1 MNGNEFLDKM
11 SLADPAYV
19 EEADR
24 PVKKRTAWRK
34 WGAMAACLAV
44 LLGVGFLFF
53 PTSTPNV
60 PDPVPTELPT
70 LPVSMGPSLGGYGYE
85 GYYVR
90 DISDLKNTSPSQIV
104 SLPDTLPVFR
114 NATGGYPLQVATEE
128 YKAKML
134 TLCRSVAGRL
144 GWDAENMTVVWDER
158 SDGLAPTTVTA
169 TGADG
174 VKIEVD
180 QFMTVT
186 ITYLDRGGPL
196 SGKASLVLRTYDSA
210 YELAEKLLAEY
221 QDLMNFTN
229 PRICVT
235 GGDYNIYGE
244 QSYDIVFTETGGTQ
258 TEELL
263 EFFFHGAEFACNEDG
278 EPWRIRLTCTDLS
291 DKVGDYPIIT
301 ARQAQAQLAAGHYIS
316 SCGWEMPGEAYIRKV
331 ELVYRTGI
339 YDEYFMPYY
348 RFYVELLVEAPVVD
362 GMNHLA
368 AYYVPAVAEEYLAPL
383 STWDGRFN

>member
-24 PVKKRTAWRK
+24 PVKKRTTWRR

-53 PTSTPNV
+53 PRSSPDV
-60 PDPVPTELPT
+60 PDPVQTELPT

-90 DISDLKNTSPSQIV
+90 DISELKNTSPSQIG

-114 NATGGYPLQVATEE
+114 NAAGGYPLQAATEE

-144 GWDAENMTVVWDER
+144 GWDAEKTAEVWEER

-186 ITYLDRGGPL
+186 ISYPDRNRPF
-196 SGKASLVLRTYDSA
+196 SENVLPTYDDA
-210 YELAEKLLAEY
+210 HKLAEKLLAEY
-221 QDLMNFTN
+221 RDLMNFAN
-229 PRICVT
+229 PQICIT
-235 GGDYNIYGE
+235 GGYYNIDGE

-263 EFFFHGAEFACNEDG
+263 EFFFHGAEFFCNEGG
-278 EPWRIRLTCTDLS
+278 EPWLIHLRCTDLS

-301 ARQAQAQLAAGHYIS
+301 AQQAQAQLVAGHYIT

-331 ELVYRTGI
+331 ELVYRTGE

-348 RFYVELLVEAPVVD
+348 RFYVELLEEAPVE
-362 GMNHLA
+362 GCMHLA

>member
-24 PVKKRTAWRK
+24 PVKKRTTWRR

-53 PTSTPNV
+53 PRSSPDV

-70 LPVSMGPSLGGYGYE
+70 LPVSMGPSLGGYGFE

-90 DISDLKNTSPSQIV
+90 DISDLKNTSPSQIG

-114 NATGGYPLQVATEE
+114 NATGGYPLQAATEE

-158 SDGLAPTTVTA
+158 NGGLVPTTVTA

-186 ITYLDRGGPL
+186 ISYPDRNRPF
-196 SGKASLVLRTYDSA
+196 SENVLPTYDDA
-210 YELAEKLLAEY
+210 HKLAEKLLAEY
-221 QDLMNFTN
+221 RDLMNFAN
-229 PRICVT
+229 PQICIT
-235 GGDYNIYGE
+235 GGYYNIDGE
-244 QSYDIVFTETGGTQ
+244 QSYDIAFVETGGTQ

-263 EFFFHGAEFACNEDG
+263 EFFFHGAEFFCNEGG
-278 EPWRIRLTCTDLS
+278 EPWLIRLRCTDLS

-301 ARQAQAQLAAGHYIS
+301 AQQAQAQLVAGHYIT

-331 ELVYRTGI
+331 ELVYRTGE

-348 RFYVELLVEAPVVD
+348 RFYVELLEEAPVE
-362 GMNHLA
+362 GCMHLA

>member
-24 PVKKRTAWRK
+24 PVKKRTTWRR

-53 PTSTPNV
+53 PRSSPDV

-70 LPVSMGPSLGGYGYE
+70 LPVSMGPSLGGYGFE

-90 DISDLKNTSPSQIV
+90 DISDLKNTSPSQIG

-114 NATGGYPLQVATEE
+114 NATGGYPLQAATEE

-158 SDGLAPTTVTA
+158 NGGLAPTTVTA

-186 ITYLDRGGPL
+186 ISYPDRNRPF
-196 SGKASLVLRTYDSA
+196 SENVLPTYDDA
-210 YELAEKLLAEY
+210 HKLAEKLLAEY
-221 QDLMNFTN
+221 RDLMNFAN
-229 PRICVT
+229 PQICIT
-235 GGDYNIYGE
+235 GGYYNIDGE
-244 QSYDIVFTETGGTQ
+244 QSYDIAFVETGGTQ

-263 EFFFHGAEFACNEDG
+263 EFFFHGAEFFCNEDG
-278 EPWRIRLTCTDLS
+278 EPRIIRLRCTDLS

-301 ARQAQAQLAAGHYIS
+301 AQQAQAQLVAGHYIT

-331 ELVYRTGI
+331 ELVYRTGE

-348 RFYVELLVEAPVVD
+348 RFYVELLEEAPVE
-362 GMNHLA
+362 GCMHLA

>member
-53 PTSTPNV
+53 PTSSPDV

-70 LPVSMGPSLGGYGYE
+70 LPVSMGPSLGGYGFE

-90 DISDLKNTSPSQIV
+90 DISDLKNTSPSQIG

-114 NATGGYPLQVATEE
+114 NATGGYPLQAATEE

-158 SDGLAPTTVTA
+158 NGGLVPTTVTA

-186 ITYLDRGGPL
+186 ISYPDRNRPF
-196 SGKASLVLRTYDSA
+196 SENVLPTYDDA
-210 YELAEKLLAEY
+210 HKLAEKLLAEY
-221 QDLMNFTN
+221 RDLMNFAN
-229 PRICVT
+229 PQICIT
-235 GGDYNIYGE
+235 GGYYNIDGE
-244 QSYDIVFTETGGTQ
+244 QSYDIAFVETGGTQ

-263 EFFFHGAEFACNEDG
+263 AFFFHGAEFFCNEGG
-278 EPWRIRLTCTDLS
+278 EPWLIHLRCTDLS

-301 ARQAQAQLAAGHYIS
+301 AQQAQAQLVAGHYIT

-331 ELVYRTGI
+331 ELVYRTGE

-348 RFYVELLVEAPVVD
+348 RFYVELLEEAPVE
-362 GMNHLA
+362 GCMHLA

>member
-53 PTSTPNV
+53 PRSSPDT
-60 PDPVPTELPT
+60 PDPVQTELPT
-70 LPVSMGPSLGGYGYE
+70 LPVSMGPSLGGYGFE

-90 DISDLKNTSPSQIV
+90 DIFDLKNTSPSQIG

-114 NATGGYPLQVATEE
+114 NATGGYPLQAATEE

-144 GWDAENMTVVWDER
+144 GWDAEKTAVVWDER

-186 ITYLDRGGPL
+186 ISYPDRHRPF
-196 SGKASLVLRTYDSA
+196 SENVLPTYDDA
-210 YELAEKLLAEY
+210 HKLAEKLLAEY
-221 QDLMNFTN
+221 RDLMNFTN
-229 PRICVT
+229 PRICIT
-235 GGDYNIYGE
+235 GGYYNIDGE
-244 QSYDIVFTETGGTQ
+244 QSYDIAFVETGGTQ

-278 EPWRIRLTCTDLS
+278 EPWLIHLTCTDLS

-301 ARQAQAQLAAGHYIS
+301 ARQAQAQLAAGHYIT

-331 ELVYRTGI
+331 ELVYRTGE

-348 RFYVELLVEAPVVD
+348 RFYVELLEEAPVE
-362 GMNHLA
+362 GCMHLA

>member
-24 PVKKRTAWRK
+24 PVKKRTTWRR

-53 PTSTPNV
+53 PRSSPDV

-70 LPVSMGPSLGGYGYE
+70 LPVSMGPSLGGYGFE

-90 DISDLKNTSPSQIV
+90 DISDLKNTSPSQIG

-114 NATGGYPLQVATEE
+114 NATGGYPLQAATEE

-158 SDGLAPTTVTA
+158 NGGLVPTTVTA

-186 ITYLDRGGPL
+186 ISYPDRNRPF
-196 SGKASLVLRTYDSA
+196 SENVLPTYDDA
-210 YELAEKLLAEY
+210 HKLAEKLLAEY
-221 QDLMNFTN
+221 RDLMNFAN
-229 PRICVT
+229 PQICIT
-235 GGDYNIYGE
+235 GGYYNIDGE
-244 QSYDIVFTETGGTQ
+244 QSYDIAFVETGGTQ

-263 EFFFHGAEFACNEDG
+263 EFFFHGAEFFCNEDG
-278 EPWRIRLTCTDLS
+278 EPRIIRLRCTDLS

-301 ARQAQAQLAAGHYIS
+301 AQQAQAQLVAGHYIT
-316 SCGWEMPGEAYIRKV
+316 SCGLEMPGEAYIRKV
-331 ELVYRTGI
+331 ELVYRTGE

-348 RFYVELLVEAPVVD
+348 RFYVELLEEVPVE
-362 GMNHLA
+362 GCMHLA

>member
-24 PVKKRTAWRK
+24 PVKKRTTWRR

-53 PTSTPNV
+53 PRSSPDV

-70 LPVSMGPSLGGYGYE
+70 LPVSMGPSLGGYGFE

-90 DISDLKNTSPSQIV
+90 DISDLKNTSPSQIG

-114 NATGGYPLQVATEE
+114 NATGGYPLQAATEE

-144 GWDAENMTVVWDER
+144 GWDAEKTAEVWEER

-186 ITYLDRGGPL
+186 ISYPDRNRPF
-196 SGKASLVLRTYDSA
+196 SENVLPTYDDA
-210 YELAEKLLAEY
+210 HKLAEKLLAEY
-221 QDLMNFTN
+221 RDLMNFAN
-229 PRICVT
+229 PQICIT
-235 GGDYNIYGE
+235 GGYYNIDGE

-263 EFFFHGAEFACNEDG
+263 EFFFHGAEFFCNEDG
-278 EPWRIRLTCTDLS
+278 EPWLIHLRCTDLS

-301 ARQAQAQLAAGHYIS
+301 AQQAQAQLVAGHYIT

-331 ELVYRTGI
+331 ELVYRTGE

-348 RFYVELLVEAPVVD
+348 RFYVELLEEAPVE
-362 GMNHLA
+362 GCMHLA

>member
-24 PVKKRTAWRK
+24 PVKKRTTWRR

-53 PTSTPNV
+53 PRSSPDV

-70 LPVSMGPSLGGYGYE
+70 LPVSMGPSLGGYGFE

-90 DISDLKNTSPSQIV
+90 DISDLKNTSPSQIG

-114 NATGGYPLQVATEE
+114 NAAGGYPLQAASEE
-128 YKAKML
+128 YMAKML

-144 GWDAENMTVVWDER
+144 GWDAEKTAEVWEER

-186 ITYLDRGGPL
+186 ISYPDRNRPF
-196 SGKASLVLRTYDSA
+196 SENVLPTYDDA
-210 YELAEKLLAEY
+210 HKLAEKLLAEY
-221 QDLMNFTN
+221 RDLMNFAN
-229 PRICVT
+229 PQICIT
-235 GGDYNIYGE
+235 GGYYNIDGE

-263 EFFFHGAEFACNEDG
+263 EFFFHGAEFFCNEDG
-278 EPWRIRLTCTDLS
+278 EPRIIRLRCTDLS

-301 ARQAQAQLAAGHYIS
+301 AQQAQAQLVAGHYIT

-331 ELVYRTGI
+331 ELVYRTGE

-348 RFYVELLVEAPVVD
+348 RFYVELLEEAPVE
-362 GMNHLA
+362 GCMHLA

>member
-24 PVKKRTAWRK
+24 PVKKRTTWRR

-53 PTSTPNV
+53 PRSSPDV

-70 LPVSMGPSLGGYGYE
+70 LPVSMGPSLGGYGFE

-90 DISDLKNTSPSQIV
+90 DISDLKNTSPSQIG

-114 NATGGYPLQVATEE
+114 NATGGYPLQAATEE

-158 SDGLAPTTVTA
+158 NGGLVPTTVTV

-186 ITYLDRGGPL
+186 ISYPDRNRPF
-196 SGKASLVLRTYDSA
+196 SENVLPTYDDA
-210 YELAEKLLAEY
+210 HKLAEKLLAEY
-221 QDLMNFTN
+221 RDLMNFAN
-229 PRICVT
+229 PQICIT
-235 GGDYNIYGE
+235 GGYYNIDGE
-244 QSYDIVFTETGGTQ
+244 QSYDIAFVETGGTQ

-263 EFFFHGAEFACNEDG
+263 EFFFHGAEFFCNEDG
-278 EPWRIRLTCTDLS
+278 EPRIIRLRCTDLS

-301 ARQAQAQLAAGHYIS
+301 AQQAQAQLVAGHYIT

-331 ELVYRTGI
+331 ELVYRTGE

-348 RFYVELLVEAPVVD
+348 RFYVELLEEAPVE
-362 GMNHLA
+362 GCMHLA

>member
-11 SLADPAYV
+11 SLADPAYM

-24 PVKKRTAWRK
+24 PVKKRTTWRR

-53 PTSTPNV
+53 PRSSPDV

-70 LPVSMGPSLGGYGYE
+70 LPVSMGPSLGGYGFE

-90 DISDLKNTSPSQIV
+90 DISDLKNTSPSQIG

-114 NATGGYPLQVATEE
+114 NAAGGYPLQAASEE
-128 YKAKML
+128 YMAKML

-144 GWDAENMTVVWDER
+144 GWDAEKTAEVWEER

-186 ITYLDRGGPL
+186 ISYPDRNRPF
-196 SGKASLVLRTYDSA
+196 SENVLPTYDDA
-210 YELAEKLLAEY
+210 HKLAEKLLAEY
-221 QDLMNFTN
+221 RDLMNFAN
-229 PRICVT
+229 PQICIT
-235 GGDYNIYGE
+235 GGDYNIDGE

-263 EFFFHGAEFACNEDG
+263 EFFFHGAEFFCNEDG
-278 EPWRIRLTCTDLS
+278 EPRIIRLRCTDLS

-301 ARQAQAQLAAGHYIS
+301 AQQAQAQLVAGHYIT

-331 ELVYRTGI
+331 ELVYRTGE

-348 RFYVELLVEAPVVD
+348 RFYVELLEEAPVE
-362 GMNHLA
+362 GCMHLA

>member
-24 PVKKRTAWRK
+24 PVKKRTTWRR

-53 PTSTPNV
+53 PRSSPDV

-70 LPVSMGPSLGGYGYE
+70 LPVSMGPSLGGYGFE

-90 DISDLKNTSPSQIV
+90 DISDLKNTSPSQIG

-114 NATGGYPLQVATEE
+114 NATGGYPLQAATEE

-144 GWDAENMTVVWDER
+144 GWDAEKTAEVWDER

-186 ITYLDRGGPL
+186 ISYPDRNRPF
-196 SGKASLVLRTYDSA
+196 SENVLPTYDDA
-210 YELAEKLLAEY
+210 HKLAEKLLAEY
-221 QDLMNFTN
+221 RDLMNFAN
-229 PRICVT
+229 PQICIT
-235 GGDYNIYGE
+235 GGDYNIDGE

-263 EFFFHGAEFACNEDG
+263 EFFFHGAEFFCNEDG
-278 EPWRIRLTCTDLS
+278 EPRIIRLRCTDLS

-301 ARQAQAQLAAGHYIS
+301 AQQAQAQLVAGHYIT

-331 ELVYRTGI
+331 ELVYRTGE

-348 RFYVELLVEAPVVD
+348 RFYVELLEEAPVE
-362 GMNHLA
+362 GCMHLA

>member
-11 SLADPAYV
+11 SFADPAYV

-24 PVKKRTAWRK
+24 PVKKRTTWRR

-53 PTSTPNV
+53 PRSSPDV

-70 LPVSMGPSLGGYGYE
+70 LPVSMGPSLGGYAFE

-90 DISDLKNTSPSQIV
+90 DISDLKNTSPSQIG

-114 NATGGYPLQVATEE
+114 NATGGYPLQAASEE

-144 GWDAENMTVVWDER
+144 GWDAEKTAEVWEER

-186 ITYLDRGGPL
+186 ISYPDRNRPF
-196 SGKASLVLRTYDSA
+196 SENVLPTYDDA
-210 YELAEKLLAEY
+210 HKLAEKLLAEY
-221 QDLMNFTN
+221 RDLMNFAN
-229 PRICVT
+229 PQICIT
-235 GGDYNIYGE
+235 GGDYNIDGE

-263 EFFFHGAEFACNEDG
+263 EFFFHGAEFFCNEDG
-278 EPWRIRLTCTDLS
+278 EPRIIRLRCTDLS

-301 ARQAQAQLAAGHYIS
+301 AQQAQAQLVAGHYIT

-331 ELVYRTGI
+331 ELVYRTGE

-348 RFYVELLVEAPVVD
+348 RFYVELLEEAPVE
-362 GMNHLA
+362 GCMHLA

>member
-24 PVKKRTAWRK
+24 PVKKRTTWRR

-53 PTSTPNV
+53 PRSSPDV

-70 LPVSMGPSLGGYGYE
+70 LPVSMGPSLGGYGFE

-90 DISDLKNTSPSQIV
+90 DISDLKNTSPSQIG

-114 NATGGYPLQVATEE
+114 NATGGYPLQAATEE

-158 SDGLAPTTVTA
+158 NGGLVPTTVTA

-186 ITYLDRGGPL
+186 ISYPDRNRPF
-196 SGKASLVLRTYDSA
+196 SENVLPTYDDA
-210 YELAEKLLAEY
+210 HKLAEKLLAEY
-221 QDLMNFTN
+221 RGLMGFSS
-229 PRICVT
+229 PQICIT
-235 GGDYNIYGE
+235 GGYYNIDGE
-244 QSYDIVFTETGGTQ
+244 QSYDIAFVETGGTQ

-263 EFFFHGAEFACNEDG
+263 EFFFHGAEFFCNEGG
-278 EPWRIRLTCTDLS
+278 EPWLIHLRCTDLS

-301 ARQAQAQLAAGHYIS
+301 AQQAQAQLVAGHYIT

-331 ELVYRTGI
+331 ELVYRTGE

-348 RFYVELLVEAPVVD
+348 RFYVELLEEAPVE
-362 GMNHLA
+362 GCMHLA

>member
-53 PTSTPNV
+53 PRSSPDV

-70 LPVSMGPSLGGYGYE
+70 LPVSMGPSLGGYGFE

-90 DISDLKNTSPSQIV
+90 DISDLKNTSPSQIG
-104 SLPDTLPVFR
+104 SLLDTLPVFR
-114 NATGGYPLQVATEE
+114 NATGGYPLQAATEE

-158 SDGLAPTTVTA
+158 SGGLAPTTVTA

-186 ITYLDRGGPL
+186 ISYPDRHRPF
-196 SGKASLVLRTYDSA
+196 SENVLPTYDDA
-210 YELAEKLLAEY
+210 HKLAEKLLAEY
-221 QDLMNFTN
+221 RDLMNFAN
-229 PRICVT
+229 PQICIT
-235 GGDYNIYGE
+235 GGYYNIDGE
-244 QSYDIVFTETGGTQ
+244 QHYDIAFVETGGTQ

-301 ARQAQAQLAAGHYIS
+301 ARQAQAQLAAGHYIT

-331 ELVYRTGI
+331 ELVYRTGV

-348 RFYVELLVEAPVVD
+348 RFYVELLVEAPMVD

-368 AYYVPAVAEEYLAPL
+368 AYYVPAVAEAYLAPL

>member
-24 PVKKRTAWRK
+24 PVKKRTTWRR

-53 PTSTPNV
+53 PRSSPDV

-70 LPVSMGPSLGGYGYE
+70 LPVSMGPSLGGYGFE

-90 DISDLKNTSPSQIV
+90 DISDLKNTSPSQIG

-114 NATGGYPLQVATEE
+114 NATDGYPLQAATEE

-144 GWDAENMTVVWDER
+144 GWDAEKTAEVWEER

-186 ITYLDRGGPL
+186 ISYPDRNRPF
-196 SGKASLVLRTYDSA
+196 SENVLPTYDDA
-210 YELAEKLLAEY
+210 HKLAEKLLAEY
-221 QDLMNFTN
+221 RDLMNFAN
-229 PRICVT
+229 PQICIT
-235 GGDYNIYGE
+235 GGYYNIDGE
-244 QSYDIVFTETGGTQ
+244 QSYDIAFVETGGTQ

-263 EFFFHGAEFACNEDG
+263 EFFFHGAEFFCNEGG
-278 EPWRIRLTCTDLS
+278 EPWLIRLRCTDLS

-301 ARQAQAQLAAGHYIS
+301 AQQAQAQLVAGHYIT

-331 ELVYRTGI
+331 ELVYRTGE

-348 RFYVELLVEAPVVD
+348 RFYVELLEEAPVE
-362 GMNHLA
+362 GCMHLA

>member
-24 PVKKRTAWRK
+24 PVKKRTTWRR
-34 WGAMAACLAV
+34 WGAMAACLAI

-53 PTSTPNV
+53 PRSSPDT
-60 PDPVPTELPT
+60 PDPVQTELPT

-90 DISDLKNTSPSQIV
+90 DISELKNTSPSQIG

-114 NATGGYPLQVATEE
+114 NATGGYPLQAATEE

-158 SDGLAPTTVTA
+158 NGGLVPTTVTA

-186 ITYLDRGGPL
+186 ISYPDRNRPF
-196 SGKASLVLRTYDSA
+196 SENVLPTYDDA
-210 YELAEKLLAEY
+210 HKLAEKLLAEY
-221 QDLMNFTN
+221 RDLMNFAN
-229 PRICVT
+229 PQICIT
-235 GGDYNIYGE
+235 GGYYNIDGE
-244 QSYDIVFTETGGTQ
+244 QSYDIAFVETGGTQ

-263 EFFFHGAEFACNEDG
+263 EFFFHRAEFFCNEDG
-278 EPWRIRLTCTDLS
+278 EPRIIRLRCTDLS

-301 ARQAQAQLAAGHYIS
+301 AQQAQAQLVAGHYIT

-331 ELVYRTGI
+331 ELVYRAGV

-348 RFYVELLVEAPVVD
+348 RFYVELLEEAPVED

>member
-11 SLADPAYV
+11 SFADPAYV

-24 PVKKRTAWRK
+24 PVKKRTTWRR

-53 PTSTPNV
+53 PRSSPDT
-60 PDPVPTELPT
+60 PDPVQTELPT
-70 LPVSMGPSLGGYGYE
+70 LPVSMGPSLGGYGFE

-90 DISDLKNTSPSQIV
+90 DISELKNTSPSQIG

-114 NATGGYPLQVATEE
+114 NAAGGYPLQAASEE
-128 YKAKML
+128 YMAKML

-144 GWDAENMTVVWDER
+144 GWDAEKTAEVWEER

-186 ITYLDRGGPL
+186 ISYPDRNRPF
-196 SGKASLVLRTYDSA
+196 SENVLPTYDDA
-210 YELAEKLLAEY
+210 HKLAEKLLAEY
-221 QDLMNFTN
+221 RDLMNFAN
-229 PRICVT
+229 PQICIT
-235 GGDYNIYGE
+235 GGYYNIDGE
-244 QSYDIVFTETGGTQ
+244 QSYDIAFVETGGTQ

-263 EFFFHGAEFACNEDG
+263 EFFFHGAEFFCNEGG

-301 ARQAQAQLAAGHYIS
+301 AQQAQAQLVAGHYIT

-331 ELVYRTGI
+331 EMVYRTGE

-348 RFYVELLVEAPVVD
+348 RFYVELLEEAPVED
-362 GMNHLA
+362 CMHLA

>member
-24 PVKKRTAWRK
+24 PVKKRTTWRR

-53 PTSTPNV
+53 PRSSPDV

-70 LPVSMGPSLGGYGYE
+70 LPVSMGPSLGGYGFE

-90 DISDLKNTSPSQIV
+90 DISDLKNTSPSQIG

-114 NATGGYPLQVATEE
+114 NATGGYPLQAATEE

-158 SDGLAPTTVTA
+158 NGGLVPTTVTA

-186 ITYLDRGGPL
+186 ISYPDRNRPF
-196 SGKASLVLRTYDSA
+196 SENVLPTYDDA
-210 YELAEKLLAEY
+210 HKLAEKLLAEY
-221 QDLMNFTN
+221 RDLMNFAN
-229 PRICVT
+229 PQIYIT
-235 GGDYNIYGE
+235 GGYYNIDGE
-244 QSYDIVFTETGGTQ
+244 QSYDIAFVETGGTQ

-263 EFFFHGAEFACNEDG
+263 EFFFHGAEFFCNEDG
-278 EPWRIRLTCTDLS
+278 EPRIIRLRCTDLS

-301 ARQAQAQLAAGHYIS
+301 AQQAQAQLVAGHYIT

-331 ELVYRTGI
+331 ELVYRTGE

-348 RFYVELLVEAPVVD
+348 RFYVELLEEAPVE
-362 GMNHLA
+362 GCMHLA

>member
-24 PVKKRTAWRK
+24 PVKKRTTWRR

-53 PTSTPNV
+53 PRSSPDV

-70 LPVSMGPSLGGYGYE
+70 LPVSMGPSLGGYGFE

-90 DISDLKNTSPSQIV
+90 DISDLKNTSPSQIG

-114 NATGGYPLQVATEE
+114 NATGGYPLQAATEE

-144 GWDAENMTVVWDER
+144 GWDAEKTAEVWEER

-186 ITYLDRGGPL
+186 ISYPDRNRPF
-196 SGKASLVLRTYDSA
+196 SENVLPTYDDA
-210 YELAEKLLAEY
+210 HKLAEKLLAEY
-221 QDLMNFTN
+221 RDLMNFAN
-229 PRICVT
+229 PQICIT
-235 GGDYNIYGE
+235 GGYYNIDGE

-263 EFFFHGAEFACNEDG
+263 EFFFHGAEFFCNEDG
-278 EPWRIRLTCTDLS
+278 EPRIIRLRCTDLS

-301 ARQAQAQLAAGHYIS
+301 AQQAQAQLVAGHYIT

-331 ELVYRTGI
+331 ELVYRTGE

-348 RFYVELLVEAPVVD
+348 RFYVELLEEAPVE
-362 GMNHLA
+362 GCMHLA

>member
-24 PVKKRTAWRK
+24 PVKKRTTWRR

-53 PTSTPNV
+53 PRSSPDV

-70 LPVSMGPSLGGYGYE
+70 LPVSMGPSLGGYGFE

-90 DISDLKNTSPSQIV
+90 DISDLKNTSPSQIG

-114 NATGGYPLQVATEE
+114 NATGGYPLQAATEE

-158 SDGLAPTTVTA
+158 NGGLVPTTVTA

-186 ITYLDRGGPL
+186 ISYPDRNRPF
-196 SGKASLVLRTYDSA
+196 SENVLPTYDDA
-210 YELAEKLLAEY
+210 HKLAEKLLAEY
-221 QDLMNFTN
+221 RGLMGFSS
-229 PRICVT
+229 PQICIT
-235 GGDYNIYGE
+235 GGYYNIDGE
-244 QSYDIVFTETGGTQ
+244 QSYDIAFVETGGTQ

-263 EFFFHGAEFACNEDG
+263 EFFFHGAEFFCNEDG
-278 EPWRIRLTCTDLS
+278 EPRIIRLRCTDLS

-301 ARQAQAQLAAGHYIS
+301 AQQAQAQLVAGHYIT

-331 ELVYRTGI
+331 ELVYRTGE

-348 RFYVELLVEAPVVD
+348 RFYVELLEEAPVE
-362 GMNHLA
+362 GCMHLA

>member
-53 PTSTPNV
+53 PRSSPDV

-90 DISDLKNTSPSQIV
+90 DISDLKNTSPSQIG

-114 NATGGYPLQVATEE
+114 NAAGGYPLQAATEE

-144 GWDAENMTVVWDER
+144 GWDAEKTAEVWEER

-186 ITYLDRGGPL
+186 ISYPDRNRPF
-196 SGKASLVLRTYDSA
+196 SENVLRTYDDA
-210 YELAEKLLAEY
+210 YKLAEKLLAEY
-221 QDLMNFTN
+221 RGLMGFSS
-229 PRICVT
+229 PQICIT
-235 GGDYNIYGE
+235 GGDYNIDGE

-263 EFFFHGAEFACNEDG
+263 EFFFHGAEFFCNEGG
-278 EPWRIRLTCTDLS
+278 EPWLIHLRCTDLS

-301 ARQAQAQLAAGHYIS
+301 AQQAQAQLVAGHYIT

-331 ELVYRTGI
+331 ELVYRTGE

-348 RFYVELLVEAPVVD
+348 RFYVELLEEAPVE
-362 GMNHLA
+362 GCMHLA

>member
-24 PVKKRTAWRK
+24 PVKKRTTWRR

-53 PTSTPNV
+53 PRSSPDV

-70 LPVSMGPSLGGYGYE
+70 LPVSMGPSLGGYGFE

-90 DISDLKNTSPSQIV
+90 DISDLKNTSPSQIG

-114 NATGGYPLQVATEE
+114 NATGGYPLQAATEE

-158 SDGLAPTTVTA
+158 NGGLVPTTVTA

-186 ITYLDRGGPL
+186 ISYPDRNRPF
-196 SGKASLVLRTYDSA
+196 SENVLPTYDDA
-210 YELAEKLLAEY
+210 HKLAEKLLAEY
-221 QDLMNFTN
+221 RDLMNFAN
-229 PRICVT
+229 PQICIT
-235 GGDYNIYGE
+235 GGYYNIDGE

-263 EFFFHGAEFACNEDG
+263 EFFFHGAEFFCNEGG
-278 EPWRIRLTCTDLS
+278 EPWLIHLRCTDLS

-301 ARQAQAQLAAGHYIS
+301 AQQAQAQLVAGHYIT

-331 ELVYRTGI
+331 ELVYRTGE

-348 RFYVELLVEAPVVD
+348 RFYVELLEEAPVE
-362 GMNHLA
+362 GCMHLA

>member
-24 PVKKRTAWRK
+24 PVKKRTTWRR

-53 PTSTPNV
+53 PRSSPDV

-70 LPVSMGPSLGGYGYE
+70 LPVSMGPSLGGYGFE

-90 DISDLKNTSPSQIV
+90 DISDLKNTSPSQIG

-114 NATGGYPLQVATEE
+114 NATGGYPLPAATED

-144 GWDAENMTVVWDER
+144 GGDAEKTAEVWEER

-186 ITYLDRGGPL
+186 ITYPDRGGPL
-196 SGKASLVLRTYDSA
+196 SEKNSLVLRTYDDA
-210 YELAEKLLAEY
+210 YKLAEKLLAEY
-221 QDLMNFTN
+221 RGLMGFSS
-229 PRICVT
+229 PQICIT
-235 GGDYNIYGE
+235 GGYYNIDGE
-244 QSYDIVFTETGGTQ
+244 QSYDIAFVETGGTQ

-263 EFFFHGAEFACNEDG
+263 EFFFHGAEFFCNEDG
-278 EPWRIRLTCTDLS
+278 EPWLIHLRCTDLS

-301 ARQAQAQLAAGHYIS
+301 AQQAQAQLVAGHCIT

-331 ELVYRTGI
+331 ELVYRTGE

-348 RFYVELLVEAPVVD
+348 RFYVELLEEAPVE
-362 GMNHLA
+362 GCMHLA

>member
-24 PVKKRTAWRK
+24 PVKKRTTWRR

-53 PTSTPNV
+53 PRSSPDV

-90 DISDLKNTSPSQIV
+90 DISELKNTSPSQIG

-114 NATGGYPLQVATEE
+114 NATGGYPLQAATEE
-128 YKAKML
+128 YMAKML

-144 GWDAENMTVVWDER
+144 GWDAEKTAEVWEER

-186 ITYLDRGGPL
+186 ISYPDRNRPF
-196 SGKASLVLRTYDSA
+196 SENVLPTYDDA
-210 YELAEKLLAEY
+210 HKLAEKLLAEY
-221 QDLMNFTN
+221 RDLMNFAN
-229 PRICVT
+229 PQICIT
-235 GGDYNIYGE
+235 GGYYNIDGE
-244 QSYDIVFTETGGTQ
+244 QSYDIAFVETGGTQ

-263 EFFFHGAEFACNEDG
+263 EFFFHGAEFFCNEDG
-278 EPWRIRLTCTDLS
+278 EPRIIRLRCTDLS

-301 ARQAQAQLAAGHYIS
+301 AQQAQAQLVAGHYIT

-331 ELVYRTGI
+331 ELVYRTGE

-348 RFYVELLVEAPVVD
+348 RFYVELLEEAPVE
-362 GMNHLA
+362 GCMHLA

>member
-11 SLADPAYV
+11 SFADPAYV

-24 PVKKRTAWRK
+24 PVKKRTTWRR

-53 PTSTPNV
+53 PRSSPDV

-70 LPVSMGPSLGGYGYE
+70 LPVSMGPSLGGYGFE

-90 DISDLKNTSPSQIV
+90 DISDLKNTSPSQIG

-114 NATGGYPLQVATEE
+114 NATGGYPLQAASEE

-134 TLCRSVAGRL
+134 TLCRSVTGRL
-144 GWDAENMTVVWDER
+144 GWDAEKTAEVWEER

-186 ITYLDRGGPL
+186 ISYPDRNRPF
-196 SGKASLVLRTYDSA
+196 SENVLPTYDDA
-210 YELAEKLLAEY
+210 HKLAEKLLAEY
-221 QDLMNFTN
+221 RDLMNFAN
-229 PRICVT
+229 PQICIT
-235 GGDYNIYGE
+235 GGDYNIDGE

-263 EFFFHGAEFACNEDG
+263 EFFFHGAEFFCNEDG
-278 EPWRIRLTCTDLS
+278 EPRIIRLRCTDLS

-301 ARQAQAQLAAGHYIS
+301 AQQAQAQLVAGHYIT

-331 ELVYRTGI
+331 ELVYRTGE

-348 RFYVELLVEAPVVD
+348 RFYVELLEEAPVE
-362 GMNHLA
+362 GCMHLA

>member
-24 PVKKRTAWRK
+24 PVKKRTTWRR

-53 PTSTPNV
+53 PRSSPDV

-70 LPVSMGPSLGGYGYE
+70 LPVSMGPSLGGYGFE

-90 DISDLKNTSPSQIV
+90 DISDLKNTSPSQIG

-114 NATGGYPLQVATEE
+114 NATGGYPLQAATEE

-144 GWDAENMTVVWDER
+144 GWDAEKTAEVWEER

-186 ITYLDRGGPL
+186 ISYPDRNRPF
-196 SGKASLVLRTYDSA
+196 SENVLPTYDDA
-210 YELAEKLLAEY
+210 HKLAEKLLAEY
-221 QDLMNFTN
+221 RDLMNFAN
-229 PRICVT
+229 PQICIT
-235 GGDYNIYGE
+235 GGYYNIDGE
-244 QSYDIVFTETGGTQ
+244 QSYDIAFVETGGTQ

-263 EFFFHGAEFACNEDG
+263 EFFFHGAEFFCNEGG
-278 EPWRIRLTCTDLS
+278 EPWLIHLRCTDLS

-301 ARQAQAQLAAGHYIS
+301 AQQAQAQLVAGHYIT

-331 ELVYRTGI
+331 ELVYRTGE

-348 RFYVELLVEAPVVD
+348 RFYVELLEEAPVE
-362 GMNHLA
+362 GCMHLA

>member
-24 PVKKRTAWRK
+24 PVKKRTTWRR

-53 PTSTPNV
+53 PTSSPDV

-70 LPVSMGPSLGGYGYE
+70 LPVSMGPSLGGYGFE

-90 DISDLKNTSPSQIV
+90 DISDLKNTSPSQIG

-114 NATGGYPLQVATEE
+114 NATGGYPLQAATEE

-158 SDGLAPTTVTA
+158 NGGLVPTTVTA

-186 ITYLDRGGPL
+186 ISYPDRNRPF
-196 SGKASLVLRTYDSA
+196 SENVLPTYDDA
-210 YELAEKLLAEY
+210 HKLAEKLLAEY
-221 QDLMNFTN
+221 RDLMNFAN
-229 PRICVT
+229 PQICIT
-235 GGDYNIYGE
+235 GGYYNIDGE
-244 QSYDIVFTETGGTQ
+244 QSYDIAFVETGGTQ

-263 EFFFHGAEFACNEDG
+263 EFFFHGAEFFCNEGG
-278 EPWRIRLTCTDLS
+278 EPWLIHLRCTDLS

-301 ARQAQAQLAAGHYIS
+301 AQQAQAQLVAGHYIT

-331 ELVYRTGI
+331 ELVYRTGE

-348 RFYVELLVEAPVVD
+348 RFYVELLEEAPVE
-362 GMNHLA
+362 GCMHLA

>member
-11 SLADPAYV
+11 SFADPAYV

-24 PVKKRTAWRK
+24 PVKKRTTWRR

-53 PTSTPNV
+53 PRSSPDV

-70 LPVSMGPSLGGYGYE
+70 LPVSMGPSLGGYGFE

-90 DISDLKNTSPSQIV
+90 DISDLKNTSPSQIG

-114 NATGGYPLQVATEE
+114 NATGGYPLQAATEE

-158 SDGLAPTTVTA
+158 NGGLVPTTVTA

-180 QFMTVT
+180 HFMTVT
-186 ITYLDRGGPL
+186 ITYPDRGGPL
-196 SGKASLVLRTYDSA
+196 SEKNSLVLRTYDDA
-210 YELAEKLLAEY
+210 YKLAEKLLAEY
-221 QDLMNFTN
+221 RGLMGFSS
-229 PRICVT
+229 PQICIT
-235 GGDYNIYGE
+235 GGYYNIDGE
-244 QSYDIVFTETGGTQ
+244 QSYDIAFTETGGTQ

-263 EFFFHGAEFACNEDG
+263 EFFFHGAEFFCNEGG
-278 EPWRIRLTCTDLS
+278 EPWLIHLRCTDLS

-301 ARQAQAQLAAGHYIS
+301 AQQAQAQLVAGHYIT

-331 ELVYRTGI
+331 ELVYRTGE

-348 RFYVELLVEAPVVD
+348 RFYVELLEEAPVE
-362 GMNHLA
+362 GCMHLA

>member
-1 MNGNEFLDKM
+1 
-11 SLADPAYV
+11 
-19 EEADR
+19 
-24 PVKKRTAWRK
+24 
-34 WGAMAACLAV
+34 MAACLAV

-53 PTSTPNV
+53 PRSSPDV

-70 LPVSMGPSLGGYGYE
+70 LPVSMGPSLGGYGFE

-90 DISDLKNTSPSQIV
+90 DISDLKNTSPSQIG

-114 NATGGYPLQVATEE
+114 NATGGYPLQAATEE

-158 SDGLAPTTVTA
+158 NGGLVPTTVTA

-186 ITYLDRGGPL
+186 ISYPDRNRPF
-196 SGKASLVLRTYDSA
+196 SENVLPTYDDA
-210 YELAEKLLAEY
+210 HKLAEKLLAEY
-221 QDLMNFTN
+221 RDLMNFAN
-229 PRICVT
+229 PQICIT
-235 GGDYNIYGE
+235 GGYYNIDGE
-244 QSYDIVFTETGGTQ
+244 QSYDIAFVETGGTQ

-263 EFFFHGAEFACNEDG
+263 EFFFHGAEFFCNEDG
-278 EPWRIRLTCTDLS
+278 EPRIIRLRCTDLS

-301 ARQAQAQLAAGHYIS
+301 AQQAQAQLVAGHYIT

-331 ELVYRTGI
+331 ELVYRTGE

-348 RFYVELLVEAPVVD
+348 RFYVELLEEAPVE
-362 GMNHLA
+362 GCMHLA

>member
-24 PVKKRTAWRK
+24 PVKKRTTWRR

-53 PTSTPNV
+53 PRSSPDV
-60 PDPVPTELPT
+60 PDPVQTELPT

-90 DISDLKNTSPSQIV
+90 DISDLKNTSPSQIG

-114 NATGGYPLQVATEE
+114 NATGGYPLQAATEE

-158 SDGLAPTTVTA
+158 NGGLVPTTVTA

-186 ITYLDRGGPL
+186 ITYPDRGGPL
-196 SGKASLVLRTYDSA
+196 SEKNSLVLRTYDDA
-210 YELAEKLLAEY
+210 YKLAEKLLAEY
-221 QDLMNFTN
+221 RGLMGFSS
-229 PRICVT
+229 PQICIT
-235 GGDYNIYGE
+235 GGDYNIDGE
-244 QSYDIVFTETGGTQ
+244 QSYDIAFVETGGTQ

-263 EFFFHGAEFACNEDG
+263 EFFFHGAEFFCNEDG
-278 EPWRIRLTCTDLS
+278 EPRIIRLRCTDLS

-301 ARQAQAQLAAGHYIS
+301 AQQAQAQLVAGHYIT

-331 ELVYRTGI
+331 ELVYRTGE

-348 RFYVELLVEAPVVD
+348 RFYVELLEEAPVE
-362 GMNHLA
+362 GCMHLA

>member
-60 PDPVPTELPT
+60 PEPVPTELPT

-90 DISDLKNTSPSQIV
+90 DISDLKNTSPSQIG

-114 NATGGYPLQVATEE
+114 NATGGYPLQAATEE

-134 TLCRSVAGRL
+134 TLCRSVAGWL
-144 GWDAENMTVVWDER
+144 GWDAEKTAEVWDER

-186 ITYLDRGGPL
+186 ISYPDRNRPF
-196 SGKASLVLRTYDSA
+196 SENVLPTYDDA
-210 YELAEKLLAEY
+210 HKLAEKLLAEY
-221 QDLMNFTN
+221 RDLMNFAN
-229 PRICVT
+229 PQICIT
-235 GGDYNIYGE
+235 GGYYNIDGE
-244 QSYDIVFTETGGTQ
+244 QSYDIAFVETGGTQ

-263 EFFFHGAEFACNEDG
+263 EFFFHGAEFFCNEGG
-278 EPWRIRLTCTDLS
+278 EPWLIHLRCTDLS

-301 ARQAQAQLAAGHYIS
+301 AQQAQAQLVAGHYIT

-331 ELVYRTGI
+331 ELVYRTGE

-348 RFYVELLVEAPVVD
+348 RFYVELLEEAPVE
-362 GMNHLA
+362 GCMHLA

>member
-53 PTSTPNV
+53 PTSSPDV

-70 LPVSMGPSLGGYGYE
+70 LPVSMGPSLGGYGFE

-90 DISDLKNTSPSQIV
+90 DISDLKNTSPSQIG

-114 NATGGYPLQVATEE
+114 NATGGYPLQAATEE

-144 GWDAENMTVVWDER
+144 GWDAEKTAEVWEER

-186 ITYLDRGGPL
+186 ISYPDRNRPF
-196 SGKASLVLRTYDSA
+196 SENVLPTYDDA
-210 YELAEKLLAEY
+210 HKLAEKLLAEY
-221 QDLMNFTN
+221 RDLMNFAN
-229 PRICVT
+229 PQICIT
-235 GGDYNIYGE
+235 GGYYNIDGE
-244 QSYDIVFTETGGTQ
+244 QSYDIAFVETGGTQ

-263 EFFFHGAEFACNEDG
+263 EFFFHGAEFFCNEDG
-278 EPWRIRLTCTDLS
+278 EPWLIHLRCTDLS

-301 ARQAQAQLAAGHYIS
+301 AQQAQAQLVAGHYIT

-331 ELVYRTGI
+331 ELVYRTGE

-348 RFYVELLVEAPVVD
+348 RFYVELLEEAPVESC
-362 GMNHLA
+362 MHLA

>member
-24 PVKKRTAWRK
+24 PVKKRTTWRR

-53 PTSTPNV
+53 PRSSPDV

-70 LPVSMGPSLGGYGYE
+70 LPVSMGPSLGGYGFE

-90 DISDLKNTSPSQIV
+90 DISDLKNTSPSQIG

-114 NATGGYPLQVATEE
+114 NATGGYPLQAATEE

-158 SDGLAPTTVTA
+158 NGGLVPTTVTA

-186 ITYLDRGGPL
+186 ISYPDRNRPF
-196 SGKASLVLRTYDSA
+196 SENVLPTYDDA
-210 YELAEKLLAEY
+210 HKLAEKLLAEY
-221 QDLMNFTN
+221 RDLMNFAN
-229 PRICVT
+229 PQICIT
-235 GGDYNIYGE
+235 GGYYNIDGE
-244 QSYDIVFTETGGTQ
+244 QSYDIAFVETGGTQ

-263 EFFFHGAEFACNEDG
+263 EFFFHGAEFFCNEDG
-278 EPWRIRLTCTDLS
+278 EPWLIHLRCTDLS

-301 ARQAQAQLAAGHYIS
+301 AQQAQAQLVAGHYIT

-331 ELVYRTGI
+331 ELVYRTGE

-348 RFYVELLVEAPVVD
+348 RFYVELLEEAPVE
-362 GMNHLA
+362 GCMHLA

>member
-24 PVKKRTAWRK
+24 PVKKRTTWRR

-53 PTSTPNV
+53 PRSSPDV

-70 LPVSMGPSLGGYGYE
+70 LPVSMGPSLGGYGFE

-90 DISDLKNTSPSQIV
+90 DISDLKNTSPSQIG

-114 NATGGYPLQVATEE
+114 NATGGYPLQAATEE

-158 SDGLAPTTVTA
+158 NGGLVPTTVTA

-186 ITYLDRGGPL
+186 ISYPDRNRPF
-196 SGKASLVLRTYDSA
+196 SENVLPTYDDA
-210 YELAEKLLAEY
+210 YKLAEKLLAEY
-221 QDLMNFTN
+221 RGLMGFSS
-229 PRICVT
+229 PQICIT
-235 GGDYNIYGE
+235 GGDYNIDGE

-263 EFFFHGAEFACNEDG
+263 EFFFHGAEFFCNEGG
-278 EPWRIRLTCTDLS
+278 EPWLIHLRCTDLS

-301 ARQAQAQLAAGHYIS
+301 AQQAQAQLVAGHYIT

-331 ELVYRTGI
+331 ELVYRTGE

-348 RFYVELLVEAPVVD
+348 RFYVELLEEAPVE
-362 GMNHLA
+362 GCMHLA

>member
-24 PVKKRTAWRK
+24 PVKKRTTWRR

-53 PTSTPNV
+53 PRSSPDV

-70 LPVSMGPSLGGYGYE
+70 LPVSMGPSLGGYGFE

-90 DISDLKNTSPSQIV
+90 DISDLKNTSPSQIG

-114 NATGGYPLQVATEE
+114 NATGGYPLQAATEE

-158 SDGLAPTTVTA
+158 NGGLVPTTVTA

-186 ITYLDRGGPL
+186 ISYPDRNRPF
-196 SGKASLVLRTYDSA
+196 SENVLPTYDDA
-210 YELAEKLLAEY
+210 HKLAEKLLAEY
-221 QDLMNFTN
+221 RDLMNFAN
-229 PRICVT
+229 PQICIT
-235 GGDYNIYGE
+235 GGDYNIDGE
-244 QSYDIVFTETGGTQ
+244 QSYDIAFVETGGTQ

-263 EFFFHGAEFACNEDG
+263 EFFFHGAEFFCNEGG
-278 EPWRIRLTCTDLS
+278 EPWLIHLRCTDLS

-301 ARQAQAQLAAGHYIS
+301 AQQAQAQLVAGHYIT

-331 ELVYRTGI
+331 ELVYRTGE

-348 RFYVELLVEAPVVD
+348 RFYVELLEEAPVE
-362 GMNHLA
+362 GCMHLA

>member
-24 PVKKRTAWRK
+24 PVKKRTTWRR

-53 PTSTPNV
+53 PRSSPDV

-90 DISDLKNTSPSQIV
+90 DISELKNTSPSQIG

-114 NATGGYPLQVATEE
+114 NATGGYPLQAATEE

-158 SDGLAPTTVTA
+158 NGGLVPTTVTA

-186 ITYLDRGGPL
+186 ITYPDRGGPL
-196 SGKASLVLRTYDSA
+196 SEKNSLVLRTYDDA
-210 YELAEKLLAEY
+210 YKLAEKLLAEY
-221 QDLMNFTN
+221 RGLMGFSS
-229 PRICVT
+229 PQICIT
-235 GGDYNIYGE
+235 GGYYNIDGE
-244 QSYDIVFTETGGTQ
+244 QSYDIAFVETGGTQ

-263 EFFFHGAEFACNEDG
+263 EFFFHGAEFFCNEGG
-278 EPWRIRLTCTDLS
+278 EPWLIHLRCTDLS

-301 ARQAQAQLAAGHYIS
+301 AQQAQAQLVAGHYIT

-331 ELVYRTGI
+331 ELVYRTGE

-348 RFYVELLVEAPVVD
+348 RFYVELLEEAPVE
-362 GMNHLA
+362 GCMHLA

>member
-24 PVKKRTAWRK
+24 PVKKRTTWRK

-53 PTSTPNV
+53 PRSSPDV

-90 DISDLKNTSPSQIV
+90 DISELKNTSPSQIG

-114 NATGGYPLQVATEE
+114 NATGGYPLQAATEE

-144 GWDAENMTVVWDER
+144 GWDAEKTAVVWDER

-186 ITYLDRGGPL
+186 ISYPDRHRPF
-196 SGKASLVLRTYDSA
+196 SENVLPTYDDA
-210 YELAEKLLAEY
+210 HKLAEKLLAEY
-221 QDLMNFTN
+221 RGLMGFSA
-229 PRICVT
+229 PQICIT
-235 GGDYNIYGE
+235 GGDYNIDGG
-244 QSYDIVFTETGGTQ
+244 QHYDIAFVEIGGTQ

-263 EFFFHGAEFACNEDG
+263 EFFFRRAEFFCNEGG
-278 EPWRIRLTCTDLS
+278 EPRIIRLRCTDLS

-301 ARQAQAQLAAGHYIS
+301 AQQAQAQLVAGHYIT

-331 ELVYRTGI
+331 ELMYRTGE

-348 RFYVELLVEAPVVD
+348 RFYVELLEEAPVE
-362 GMNHLA
+362 GCMHLA

>member
-24 PVKKRTAWRK
+24 PVKKRTTWRR

-53 PTSTPNV
+53 PRSSPDT
-60 PDPVPTELPT
+60 PDPVQTELPT
-70 LPVSMGPSLGGYGYE
+70 LPVSMGPSLGGYSYE

-90 DISDLKNTSPSQIV
+90 DISELKNTSPSQIG

-114 NATGGYPLQVATEE
+114 NATGGYPLQAATEE

-158 SDGLAPTTVTA
+158 NGGLVPTTVTA

-186 ITYLDRGGPL
+186 ITYPDRGGPL
-196 SGKASLVLRTYDSA
+196 SEKNSLVLRTYDDA
-210 YELAEKLLAEY
+210 YKLAEKLLAEY
-221 QDLMNFTN
+221 RGLMGFSS
-229 PRICVT
+229 PQICIT
-235 GGDYNIYGE
+235 GGDYNIDGE

-263 EFFFHGAEFACNEDG
+263 EFFFHGAEFFCNEGG
-278 EPWRIRLTCTDLS
+278 EPWLIHLRCTDLS

-301 ARQAQAQLAAGHYIS
+301 AQQAQAQLVAGHYIT

-331 ELVYRTGI
+331 ELVYRTGE

-348 RFYVELLVEAPVVD
+348 RFYVELLEEAPVE
-362 GMNHLA
+362 GCMHLA
-368 AYYVPAVAEEYLAPL
+368 AYYVPAVAEEYLVPL

>member
-24 PVKKRTAWRK
+24 PVKKRTTWRK

-53 PTSTPNV
+53 PRSSPDV

-70 LPVSMGPSLGGYGYE
+70 LPVSMGPSLGGYGFE

-90 DISDLKNTSPSQIV
+90 DISDLKNTSPSQIS

-114 NATGGYPLQVATEE
+114 NVNGGYPLQAATEE

-158 SDGLAPTTVTA
+158 NGGLVPTTVTA

-186 ITYLDRGGPL
+186 ISYPDRHRPF
-196 SGKASLVLRTYDSA
+196 SENVLPTYDDA
-210 YELAEKLLAEY
+210 HKLAEKLLAEY
-221 QDLMNFTN
+221 RDLMNFAN
-229 PRICVT
+229 PQICIT
-235 GGDYNIYGE
+235 GGDYNIDGE
-244 QSYDIVFTETGGTQ
+244 QSYDIAFVETGGTQ

-263 EFFFHGAEFACNEDG
+263 EFFFHGAEFFCNEDG
-278 EPWRIRLTCTDLS
+278 EPWLIHLRCTDLS

-301 ARQAQAQLAAGHYIS
+301 AQQAQAQLVAGHYIT

-331 ELVYRTGI
+331 ELVYRTGE

-348 RFYVELLVEAPVVD
+348 RFYVELLEEAPVE
-362 GMNHLA
+362 GCMHLA

>member
-24 PVKKRTAWRK
+24 PVKKRTTWRR

-53 PTSTPNV
+53 PRSSPDV

-70 LPVSMGPSLGGYGYE
+70 LPVSMGPSLGGYGFE

-90 DISDLKNTSPSQIV
+90 DISDLKNTSPSQIG

-114 NATGGYPLQVATEE
+114 NATGGYPLQAATEE

-158 SDGLAPTTVTA
+158 NGGLVPTTVTA

-186 ITYLDRGGPL
+186 ISYPDRNRPF
-196 SGKASLVLRTYDSA
+196 SENVLPTYDDA
-210 YELAEKLLAEY
+210 HKLAEKLLAEY
-221 QDLMNFTN
+221 RDLMNFAN
-229 PRICVT
+229 PQICIT
-235 GGDYNIYGE
+235 GGYYNIDGE
-244 QSYDIVFTETGGTQ
+244 QSYDIAFVETGGTQ

-263 EFFFHGAEFACNEDG
+263 EFFFHGAEFFCNEDG
-278 EPWRIRLTCTDLS
+278 EPRIIRLRCTDLS

-301 ARQAQAQLAAGHYIS
+301 AQQAQAQLVAGHYIT

-331 ELVYRTGI
+331 ELVYRTGE

-348 RFYVELLVEAPVVD
+348 RFYVELLEEVPVE
-362 GMNHLA
+362 GCMHLA